1 MNAKVLMVQ
10 GTSSGAGK
18 STIVI
23 ALCRILSNLGFNVSP
38 FKAQNMSSKVYSISS
53 SYKISQIQALQSF
66 ACRKKP
72 VWEINPI
79 LLVPIGND
87 KSRIFVEG
95 KFYQEMSAKKYYT
108 EFVLEEGFPI
118 VLNALN
124 KLREKNDI
132 ILIEGAGSPAEIN
145 IAKYDIANM
154 LLAEK
159 INSPVILV
167 SDIERGGCFAS
178 LYGTIKLLK
187 IKHQRLTK
195 GFIINKFRGD
205 ENILEEAI
213 RFIEH
218 STKMINLGIIPK
230 IEFFLPPEDSLDVTN
245 NNNDNNL
252 KKIGKLYSKRQL
264 DEQIDLLASSIENRL
279 NLKFILKQVLKI
291 EKK

>member
-1 MNAKVLMVQ
+1 MVQ

-23 ALCRILSNLGFNVSP
+23 ALCRILTNLGYNVSP
-38 FKAQNMSSKVYSISS
+38 FKAQNMSTKSHSISS
-53 SYKISQIQALQSF
+53 TYKISQIQAIQSF
-66 ACRKKP
+66 AARKEP
-72 VWEINPI
+72 EWQINPI

-95 KFYQEMSAKKYYT
+95 KFYQEMSAIKYYS
-108 EFVLEEGFPI
+108 EFVLAKGFPI

-124 KLREKNDI
+124 NLRKKNDI

-159 INSPVILV
+159 VNSPVLLV

-178 LYGTIKLLK
+178 IYGTIKLLK

-205 ENILEEAI
+205 ENILEDAI
-213 RFIEH
+213 RFIER
-218 STKMINLGIIPK
+218 STNMINLGIIPK
-230 IEFFLPPEDSLDVTN
+230 IEFFLPPEDSLDVII
-245 NNNDNNL
+245 NNDNL
-252 KKIGKLYSKRQL
+252 KKIEKLYSTRQL
-264 DEQIDLLASSIENRL
+264 NEQIDLLASSIENRL
-279 NLKFILKQVLKI
+279 NLEFILKQVLKI
-291 EKK
+291 EK

>member
-23 ALCRILSNLGFNVSP
+23 ALCRILTNLGYNVSP
-38 FKAQNMSSKVYSISS
+38 FKAQNMSTKIHSISS
-53 SYKISQIQALQSF
+53 TYNISQIQAIQSF
-66 ACRKKP
+66 AARKEP
-72 VWEINPI
+72 EWQINPI

-95 KFYQEMSAKKYYT
+95 KFYQEMSAIKYYS
-108 EFVLEEGFPI
+108 EFVLAKGFPI

-124 KLREKNDI
+124 NLREKNDI

-159 INSPVILV
+159 VNSPVLLV

-178 LYGTIKLLK
+178 IYGTIKLLK

-205 ENILEEAI
+205 ENILEDAI
-213 RFIEH
+213 RFIER
-218 STKMINLGIIPK
+218 STNMINLGIIPK
-230 IEFFLPPEDSLDVTN
+230 IEFFLPPEDSLDVI
-245 NNNDNNL
+245 NNDNL
-252 KKIGKLYSKRQL
+252 KKIEKLYSTRQL
-264 DEQIDLLASSIENRL
+264 NEQIDLLASSIENRL
-279 NLKFILKQVLKI
+279 NLEFILKQVLKI
-291 EKK
+291 EK

>member
-1 MNAKVLMVQ
+1 MKAKVLMVQ

-23 ALCRILSNLGFNVSP
+23 ALCRILSNLGFIVSP
-38 FKAQNMSSKVYSISS
+38 FKAQNMSSKVHSISS
-53 SYKISQIQALQSF
+53 TYKISQIQAIQSF
-66 ACRKKP
+66 ASRKKP
-72 VWEINPI
+72 EWQINPI

-108 EFVLEEGFPI
+108 EFVLEKGFPI
-118 VLNALN
+118 VLNVLN

-187 IKHQRLTK
+187 LKHQRLTK

-205 ENILEEAI
+205 ENILEDAI
-213 RFIEH
+213 KFIEY

-230 IEFFLPPEDSLDVTN
+230 IEFSLPPEDSLDGTN
-245 NNNDNNL
+245 NYNL
-252 KKIGKLYSKRQL
+252 KKAEKLYSKRRL
-264 DEQIDLLASSIENRL
+264 EEQIDLLASNIENRL
-279 NLKFILKQVLKI
+279 NLKFILNQVLKI
-291 EKK
+291 EK

>member
-1 MNAKVLMVQ
+1 MDAKVLMVQ

-23 ALCRILSNLGFNVSP
+23 ALCRILTNLGYNVSP
-38 FKAQNMSSKVYSISS
+38 FKAQNMSTKVHSISHT
-53 SYKISQIQALQSF
+53 YKISQIQAIQSF
-66 ACRKKP
+66 AARKQP
-72 VWEINPI
+72 QWQINPI

-87 KSRIFVEG
+87 KSKIFVEG
-95 KFYQEMSAKKYYT
+95 KFYKEMSAIKYYS
-108 EFVLEEGFPI
+108 EFVLAKGFPI

-124 KLREKNDI
+124 NLRKKNDI

-159 INSPVILV
+159 VNSPVLLV

-178 LYGTIKLLK
+178 IYGTIKLLK

-205 ENILEEAI
+205 ENILEDAI

-218 STKMINLGIIPK
+218 STNMINLGIIPK
-230 IEFFLPPEDSLDVTN
+230 IEFFLPPEDSLDVIN
-245 NNNDNNL
+245 KDNL
-252 KKIGKLYSKRQL
+252 KNTEKLYSKRQL

-279 NLKFILKQVLKI
+279 NLEFILKQVLKI
-291 EKK
+291 EK

>member
-1 MNAKVLMVQ
+1 MKAKVLMVQ

-23 ALCRILSNLGFNVSP
+23 ALCRILSNLGFIVSP
-38 FKAQNMSSKVYSISS
+38 FKAQNMSSKVHSISS
-53 SYKISQIQALQSF
+53 TYKISQIQAIQSF
-66 ACRKKP
+66 ASRKKP
-72 VWEINPI
+72 EWQINPI
-79 LLVPIGND
+79 LLVPIGDD

-108 EFVLEEGFPI
+108 EFVLEKGFPI

-132 ILIEGAGSPAEIN
+132 ILIEGAGSPVEIN

-187 IKHQRLTK
+187 LKHQRLTK

-205 ENILEEAI
+205 ENILEDAI
-213 RFIEH
+213 RFIEY

-230 IEFFLPPEDSLDVTN
+230 IEFSLPPEDSLDGTN
-245 NNNDNNL
+245 NYNL
-252 KKIGKLYSKRQL
+252 KKAEKLYSKRRL
-264 DEQIDLLASSIENRL
+264 EEQIDLLASNIENRL
-279 NLKFILKQVLKI
+279 NLKFILNQVLKI
-291 EKK
+291 EK

>member
-1 MNAKVLMVQ
+1 MVQ

-23 ALCRILSNLGFNVSP
+23 ALCRILSNLGYNVSP
-38 FKAQNMSSKVYSISS
+38 FKAQNMSTKIHSISS
-53 SYKISQIQALQSF
+53 TYNISQIQAIQSF
-66 ACRKKP
+66 AARKEP
-72 VWEINPI
+72 EWQINPI

-95 KFYQEMSAKKYYT
+95 KFYQEMSAIKYYS
-108 EFVLEEGFPI
+108 EFVLAKGFPI

-124 KLREKNDI
+124 NLRKKNDI

-159 INSPVILV
+159 VNSPVLLV

-178 LYGTIKLLK
+178 IYGTIKLLK

-205 ENILEEAI
+205 ENILEDAI
-213 RFIEH
+213 RFIEG
-218 STKMINLGIIPK
+218 STNTINLGIIPK
-230 IEFFLPPEDSLDVTN
+230 IEFFLPPEDSLDVI
-245 NNNDNNL
+245 NNDNL
-252 KKIGKLYSKRQL
+252 KNIEKLYSRRQL
-264 DEQIDLLASSIENRL
+264 NEQIDLLASSIENRL
-279 NLKFILKQVLKI
+279 NLEFILKQVLKI
-291 EKK
+291 EK

>member
-1 MNAKVLMVQ
+1 MVQ

-23 ALCRILSNLGFNVSP
+23 ALCRILSNLGYNVSP
-38 FKAQNMSSKVYSISS
+38 FKAQNMSTKIHSISS
-53 SYKISQIQALQSF
+53 TYKISQIQAIQSF
-66 ACRKKP
+66 AARKEP
-72 VWEINPI
+72 EWQINPI

-95 KFYQEMSAKKYYT
+95 KFYQEMSAIKYYS
-108 EFVLEEGFPI
+108 EFVLAKGFPI

-124 KLREKNDI
+124 NLRKKNDI

-159 INSPVILV
+159 VNSPVLLV

-178 LYGTIKLLK
+178 IYGTIKLLK

-205 ENILEEAI
+205 ENILEDAI
-213 RFIEH
+213 RFIER
-218 STKMINLGIIPK
+218 STNTINLGIIPK
-230 IEFFLPPEDSLDVTN
+230 IEFFLPPEDSLDVI
-245 NNNDNNL
+245 NNDNL
-252 KKIGKLYSKRQL
+252 KNIEKLYSTRQL
-264 DEQIDLLASSIENRL
+264 NEQIDLLASSIENRL
-279 NLKFILKQVLKI
+279 NLEFILKQVLKI
-291 EKK
+291 EK

>member
-1 MNAKVLMVQ
+1 MVQ

-23 ALCRILSNLGFNVSP
+23 ALCRILSNLGYNVSP
-38 FKAQNMSSKVYSISS
+38 FKAQNMSTKIHSISS
-53 SYKISQIQALQSF
+53 TYNISQIQAIQSF
-66 ACRKKP
+66 AARKEP
-72 VWEINPI
+72 EWQINPI

-95 KFYQEMSAKKYYT
+95 KFYQEMSAIKYYS
-108 EFVLEEGFPI
+108 EFVLAKGFPI
-118 VLNALN
+118 VLDALN
-124 KLREKNDI
+124 NLRKKNDI

-159 INSPVILV
+159 VNSPVLLV

-178 LYGTIKLLK
+178 IYGTIKLLN

-205 ENILEEAI
+205 ENILEDAI
-213 RFIEH
+213 RFIER
-218 STKMINLGIIPK
+218 STNMINLGIIPK
-230 IEFFLPPEDSLDVTN
+230 IEFFLPPEDSLDVI
-245 NNNDNNL
+245 NNDK
-252 KKIGKLYSKRQL
+252 KKI
-264 DEQIDLLASSIENRL
+264 
-279 NLKFILKQVLKI
+279 
-291 EKK
+291 

>member
-38 FKAQNMSSKVYSISS
+38 FKAQNMSSKVHTISS
-53 SYKISQIQALQSF
+53 TYKISQIQAIQSF
-66 ACRKKP
+66 ASRKKP
-72 VWEINPI
+72 EWRINPI
-79 LLVPIGND
+79 LLVPMGDD

-95 KFYQEMSAKKYYT
+95 KFYREMSAKKYYT
-108 EFVLEEGFPI
+108 EFVLQKGFPI
-118 VLNALN
+118 VLDALN

-132 ILIEGAGSPAEIN
+132 ILVEGAGSPAEIN

-159 INSPVILV
+159 INSPVIMV

-205 ENILEEAI
+205 ENLLEDAI

-230 IEFFLPPEDSLDVTN
+230 IEFSLPPEDSLDGTN
-245 NNNDNNL
+245 NYNL
-252 KKIGKLYSKRQL
+252 KNNEKLYSKRQL
-264 DEQIDLLASSIENRL
+264 EEQIDLLASTIENKL
-279 NLKFILKQVLKI
+279 NLKFILKQILKI
-291 EKK
+291 EK

>member
-1 MNAKVLMVQ
+1 MKAKVLMVQ

-23 ALCRILSNLGFNVSP
+23 ALCRILSNLGFIVSP
-38 FKAQNMSSKVYSISS
+38 FKAQNMSSKVHSISS
-53 SYKISQIQALQSF
+53 TYKISQIQAIQSF
-66 ACRKKP
+66 ASRKKP
-72 VWEINPI
+72 EWQINPI
-79 LLVPIGND
+79 LLVPIGDD

-108 EFVLEEGFPI
+108 EFVLEKGFPI

-132 ILIEGAGSPAEIN
+132 ILIEGAGSPVEIN

-187 IKHQRLTK
+187 LKHQRLTK

-205 ENILEEAI
+205 ENILEDAI
-213 RFIEH
+213 RFIEY

-230 IEFFLPPEDSLDVTN
+230 IEFSLPPEDSLDGTN
-245 NNNDNNL
+245 NYNL
-252 KKIGKLYSKRQL
+252 KTAEKLYSKRRL
-264 DEQIDLLASSIENRL
+264 EEQIDLLASNIENRL
-279 NLKFILKQVLKI
+279 NLKFILNQVLKI
-291 EKK
+291 EK

>member
-38 FKAQNMSSKVYSISS
+38 FKAQNMSSKVHIISS
-53 SYKISQIQALQSF
+53 TYKISQIQAIQSF
-66 ACRKKP
+66 ASRKKP
-72 VWEINPI
+72 EWQINPI

-108 EFVLEEGFPI
+108 EFVLEKGFPI

-124 KLREKNDI
+124 KLRKKNDI

-205 ENILEEAI
+205 ENILEDAI

-230 IEFFLPPEDSLDVTN
+230 IEFFLPPEDSLDGT
-245 NNNDNNL
+245 NNDNL
-252 KKIGKLYSKRQL
+252 KSKEKLYSKRQL
-264 DEQIDLLASSIENRL
+264 DEQIDFLASSIENRL
-279 NLKFILKQVLKI
+279 NLQFILKQVLKI
-291 EKK
+291 EK